1 MERPNVKNKGHR
13 PAWLRAVWMLVLLLL
28 SWVTAKAGND
38 MENAAYWMIT
48 PSGINGV
55 NIQIPV
61 YDSGG
66 LDGFVDKG
74 YLYITPEGGAQETV
88 LYFYSKQKNSSTCKV
103 WFSKS
108 VDGEMVLSR
117 DNGYSSMTVS
127 STEKSCEL
135 SQKSGTNLYYI
146 YINWIV
152 PDKYRGKKCTFSWYV
167 HKHGNESASEREI
180 KLTPTKM
187 TFNDT
192 PTPMVP
198 TVMDPILG
206 YDAAHAGQ
214 MMMIYT
220 MSTSDIISLTAN
232 YKEVSGGTY
241 KSRSMALGKEMSG
254 YIYLPSEKCIRDF
267 SITARYKDTEGV
279 ERTSESTPV
288 DLPTLHLPFGLAA
301 TLQADGTV
309 HLRWECKDKN
319 WADISMDDIWDIQR
333 NTSGD
338 SSADGLWKSIGQ
350 VSYDRND
357 TIYTFI
363 DEMFASSYEGHPV
376 YYRVRRGSTA
386 MWDWKTGTYAT
397 TVLPASVRLSAV
409 GTATVTKGAWNDSRH
424 QANFT
429 FAFGQKEQY
438 DKDGRFVLRTAADW
452 ETFAQLVNID
462 GKTNLSAIM
471 AADIDLGKSQTMVGT
486 TNRRYQG
493 VFDGSGHTLTVCFDT
508 VNVENAAPFSVV
520 SMATIKNLHVTGK
533 IVSSQKF
540 AAGIVGKVYGS
551 MLQMSNCHSSVVVG
565 STINGDATNGG
576 LVGLV
581 AQNCNASITNSLF
594 DGQLLG
600 KNSMAM
606 GGLIGYSYTTPIITN
621 CLFSPMAVDVKSS
634 MEECQPLVRLNANAS
649 SSSVTNCYYTVPFDG
664 SKTCTIDGKTF
675 NILRNAEDWN
685 TFIEMIKT
693 AGGTSE
699 VNAIMVADISTVY
712 SAGYRGEIAYKGIFD
727 GNGHTLTVDISGGS
741 KDFIAP
747 FCRVQG
753 VTIKNLNVRGSVRG
767 GIHAAG
773 LVGGAFGTETNNIL
787 NCHVSVDVVT
797 NKTHAGGIMG
807 HGHSA
812 KNRIQYCLFDGSV
825 TATSFST
832 GSYAGSFVA
841 WEDGGT
847 SNEVWNNL
855 ENGTYNSFD
864 HAGLNYKNGGS
875 VWAGTNNWH
884 NKNWSE
890 GNKVGDLSPE
900 GIVDKLGSSE
910 WQIQEG
916 LVVPIQART
925 EVGQGIDA
933 SEMAL
938 SLLAEKLGSQWE
950 LCGNSVQP
958 IMDTQADNVY
968 ASTIWDDEAKLV
980 LNIDKLVGDSVR
992 YTERK
997 ELTKEEREAGKLSH
1011 DLTTSCVDY
1020 RFRFSVEQGTSKITP
1035 IDTLG
1040 TLIPTEESFRF
1051 DNNVQIDSINVKT
1064 QQATVSLEWY
1074 TKGVGDFYRIL
1085 RRDKQTDESVVL
1097 EENYTQ
1103 TSYVDKT
1110 PQPQHVYEYTIE
1122 GVNDCEGQHVSRISI
1137 DGWCQPTGMVRGYVR
1152 LKNGTAQGGVKV
1164 IAEPDDDTKAA
1175 GGETRSAV
1183 TDASGFFEIDGL
1195 VYKGEGHYNIIAE
1208 TTGDQGAYSTFTAT
1222 FTEYTNLVTNIVLTL
1237 DEYYLFSGY
1246 VMYEG
1251 TSVPV
1256 LGASFEI
1263 DGTEVRNGSGK
1274 PVITD
1279 TQGKFTISLAKGQHT
1294 VRVVKEGHT
1303 FMYDGYFTDP
1313 DAADTLR
1320 HNWQKSIAGHVFWDQ
1335 TRVTL
1340 QGRVVGGD
1348 VQGSKPLGKLAS
1360 KNNLGD
1366 SLTIVMQLEGD
1377 NASWLVRD
1385 QLNDGIKERH
1395 TDYFF
1400 GTNQKDS
1407 CHMDV
1412 YRQRLIIKPNP
1423 LTGEYS
1429 VPMLPV
1435 KFKVTEIY
1443 AEGYPTLFQAGK
1455 VGETLDL
1462 SDYHKGDTVI
1472 YSRIYHA
1479 TPTLA
1484 VRQFNM
1490 TGEDYMGIKNY
1501 TEIDNTGTD
1510 AKVELWNDSTGY
1522 SFGHPVFM
1530 AGSSCILMLSAEEQ
1544 YYWNNDA
1551 STAAPDVVHLPGGEV
1566 RVQNALVGTEEV
1578 ETIELDSLGEATYTF
1593 TPQNLT
1599 FTEEGDMALKT
1610 MTMTLLYDGT
1620 YYNVK
1625 PMNGEPIQG
1634 YILAAKNKAKD
1645 QGHLAVA
1652 DGGTYL
1658 VDILRDPPGATSSAY
1673 IESGTKLN
1681 YSFSQNVKAT
1691 AGLKF
1696 TIGSSKGDVN
1706 IFNGIWAG
1714 EGGGTFVGQP
1724 TTVSTTDYFSFNFVA
1739 TYYNSWQYNYTFETN
1754 ERISTSTELLSVGPE
1769 ADVFIGMTME
1779 SVVDEA
1785 IAVRAISDS
1794 TYQRMTTHDGG
1805 TFKVGNQNFKV
1816 NQGTMKVLAEGLN
1829 SKGDKVYIVR
1839 DEVLALDQKLKS
1851 TFVHTATY
1859 IEKQL
1864 IPELFK
1870 MRNALILSKGTD
1882 SLTAQRIANN
1892 EGHAV
1897 YISKVEDD
1905 DTNFGLADTYEKIDP
1920 EGQICTD
1927 SIAAYNKNI
1936 MTWVEFLALN
1946 EKEKVEAND
1955 LVKRYSVDGRTSVA
1969 YSETFGLSDSETRYI
1984 QIPFVSDFGGLSFR
1998 NFTKGGSTPKIDP
2011 ETGNQATTTK
2021 TAGDPFD
2028 DNFMTMSVGLFNTG
2042 IYVKIQPIIG
2052 LEYNYNFGQ
2061 STGQTKKIGFT
2072 IAPSKNSSL
2081 LVDVYRTTQDSK
2093 LMEAK
2098 IDSMKANGYD
2108 GDELDE
2114 LFFQRPT
2121 KDYIDYVK
2129 HGDDYGTAATLGGLA
2144 SYVGSNVT
2152 QYRSFVYRTR
2162 GGATSQPYED
2172 ERLTKYYAEGIVL
2185 DEKTVSIDNLRIWT
2199 DEATVS
2205 NVPFD
2210 EPARFTLHLA
2220 NESEMP
2226 DMATTTMPFTIFL
2239 ADGTNPKGARVY
2251 INGTPLSTN
2260 GLNQF
2265 LTPGVVETKVLEVYP
2280 GTDFDYEDLVVG
2292 LVDGKDFRRP
2302 TKLNLSA
2309 HFVPV
2314 AGKVNISLPGDKWV
2328 VNTESAY
2335 DAQKQQYYL
2344 PVRIDGFDVNYRNF
2358 DHIELQYKLS
2368 TQGDKDWV
2376 NICSYYKDSLLLAKA
2391 TGECKYI
2398 EDDGHIMATFW
2409 GETDPTEQQYDL
2421 RAVNYCRYGNG
2432 FLTRSSNVLTG
2443 VKDTRRP
2450 QLFGTPKPEDG
2461 VLDIGDDIVLRFSE
2475 PIAGNYLR
2483 DLNNFQVLGQTN
2495 STNIALSTNL
2505 RFNGVDEAVSQASRN
2520 LGGKSFTVD
2529 VMLNPDKTGK
2539 DMTVFCHGESGN
2551 RMLELGVSADLHL
2564 MAAAS
2569 NATDEGV
2576 MKMRCFSDETIDFSG
2591 LRRVLW
2597 VVSSNL
2603 EEEMTTISFYDGTK
2617 LIGSVDIPWLLDCT
2631 SPLYLG
2637 NSHSNGSLRMNAY
2650 EGEMLEFRLWN
2661 HALSVME
2668 MREYDQKQLTG
2679 YELGLLDNFPLN
2691 EGQGDYSYNRVSN
2704 GGDLNVG
2711 QTVWKV
2717 PAGIGMTLDGKK
2729 GFGINAQKLQRQSF
2743 QDYTLMFWFRTTDRD
2758 GTLLSNGKAEDEAG
2772 FRNHFNFGL
2781 ENGQLYF
2788 RSAGQKMTASGELN
2802 DGRWHHA
2809 AVTVNRSRNVGKLYV
2824 DMALR
2829 NTFSVDT
2836 LGGIL
2841 GDSLTAGATTV
2852 GRDIV
2857 EHAIKGH
2864 IDEICMYEMA
2874 LTDNIIKTQATL
2886 SPTGGEIGLLGY
2898 LGFAQNELQLD
2909 NSQRLMPS
2917 GISLKRYWDKT
2928 VGEYTNQRDTLVS
2941 QTNMERLADRTN
2953 YAPMRGEGRLENI
2966 PYSFVADGKELFINL
2981 DLPDYQIEKTNVIVT
2996 VKDIADLNGNTLASP
3011 VVMDLYVYR
3020 NPLRWNVKRLELE
3033 TQYGEEYTF
3042 EAKVVNLTGKSRRFT
3057 INGLP
3062 VWMTASETSGSVGPL
3077 DEQTV
3082 TFTISP
3088 YINIGNFDEIIYLV
3102 GEEGM
3107 SEPLPIH
3114 IKVSGTVP
3122 EWAVDEAIVNAN
3134 QTMLIIGQVTIG
3146 ESVMNDPADRLAVFG
3161 ENHELLGVTNIKAE
3175 SGLAYLTIYN
3185 KDLSETP
3192 LSYEFFD
3199 ASTGIIHEVLPLGD
3213 EPERFHAGTIIGTA
3227 ESPALF
3233 EANNG
3238 VVQTLYMKKGWNWL
3252 SFYVQP
3258 LSGIQFGDLMN
3269 NATQWEVGDG
3279 LEYPKD
3285 DGSYMQL
3292 TYKAV
3297 RNPEDPK
3304 NPLHVWDCSDSEV
3317 EIDAHKMYRFYS
3329 VSDKVAYMKGY
3340 TISETMNVHQG
3351 WNRIGF
3357 LSQMNLPL
3365 GTALADY
3372 TDKASEG
3379 DIIKSQSE
3387 FAMLTIDAQGNKQW
3401 QGTLEYM
3408 RVGQGYML
3416 KRNAPGDAYFKYPTY
3431 YSPSRYASGVKAMHA
3446 PLYDNK
3452 TATSM
3457 TVVAVADGI
3466 EVRPGDVLT
3475 VYSGAEVCG
3484 IAKADADGIFY
3495 LNVGAPSTSHF
3506 SPLTSHPVGGDLQS
3520 PVGGDLQSPTSL
3532 APTSLAP
3539 YLTFTL
3545 ERDGEVIASAGGRQM
3560 LYVPNAA
3567 LGTPNEPTAILFAD
3581 SDSYECDDWYSLDGI
3596 KLSGKPRK
3604 SGVYIH
3610 NNGKVIIK

>member
-1 MERPNVKNKGHR
+1 M
-13 PAWLRAVWMLVLLLL
+13 WMLVLLLL
-28 SWVTAKAGND
+28 PWVTAKAGND

-48 PSGINGV
+48 PSGVNGV

-74 YLYITPEGGAQETV
+74 FLYITPEGGAQETV
-88 LYFYSKQKNSSTCKV
+88 LHFYSKQKSGSNCMV

-117 DNGYSSMTVS
+117 DNGYSSISVT

-135 SQKSGTNLYYI
+135 SQKSGSNLYFI
-146 YINWIV
+146 YVNWVV

-167 HKHGNESASEREI
+167 HKHGNKDASEREI
-180 KLTPTKM
+180 KLTPFSV
-187 TFNDT
+187 TFSDT
-192 PTPMVP
+192 PAPMVP
-198 TVMDPILG
+198 NLMDPVLG

-214 MMMIYT
+214 TMMIYT
-220 MSTSDIISLTAN
+220 MSTSDIISLTAH
-232 YKEVSGGTY
+232 YKERSGGTY

-254 YIYLPSEKCIRDF
+254 YIYLPSEKCISDF

-279 ERTSESTPV
+279 ERASQSTPV
-288 DLPTLHLPFGLAA
+288 DLPTLHMPYGLAA
-301 TLQADGTV
+301 ALQADGTV
-309 HLRWECKDKN
+309 QLRWECKDKN
-319 WADISMDDIWDIQR
+319 WADISMDDIWDVQC

-338 SSADGLWKSIGQ
+338 INAEGMWNSIGQ
-350 VSYDRND
+350 VLYEGND
-357 TIYTFI
+357 SIYTFT
-363 DEMFASSYEGHPV
+363 DEMFASNYEGQPV
-376 YYRVRRGSTA
+376 HYRVRRASTT
-386 MWDWKTGTYAT
+386 MWYWKPGTYAT
-397 TVLPASVRLSAV
+397 TVLAGPVRLPVV
-409 GTATVTKGAWNDSRH
+409 GTATVTKGTWNDNLR
-424 QANFT
+424 QVNFN
-429 FAFGQKEQY
+429 FSLGQKEQY

-452 ETFAQLVNID
+452 ETFARLVNTE
-462 GKTNLSAIM
+462 GKTNLAAIM
-471 AADIDLGKSQTMVGT
+471 AADIDLGESKTMVGSDSSP
-486 TNRRYQG
+486 YQAE
-493 VFDGSGHTLTVCFDT
+493 FDGNGHVLIVHYNTTT
-508 VNVENAAPFSVV
+508 GYTAPFAVV
-520 SMATIKNLHVTGK
+520 GAATIKNLHVAGEITT
-533 IVSSQKF
+533 SQKY
-540 AAGIVGKVYGS
+540 AAGIVGKVDNNT
-551 MLQMSNCHSSVVVG
+551 LQLSNCHSTVSIESSV
-565 STINGDATNGG
+565 NGDATNGG
-576 LVGLV
+576 LVAVVTERGYV
-581 AQNCNASITNSLF
+581 QMNNCLF
-594 DGQLLG
+594 DGQLKG
-600 KNSMAM
+600 SNSHSM
-606 GGLIGYSYTTPIITN
+606 GGLIGYSWTSPVIN
-621 CLFSPMAVDVKSS
+621 SCLFSPMVVDINPQMTNCSS
-634 MEECQPLVRLNANAS
+634 LARIYSNAGS
-649 SSSVTNCYYTVPFDG
+649 SSISNSYYTVPLDG
-664 SKTCTIDGKTF
+664 NKTCTIDGKTF
-675 NILRNAEDWN
+675 NILRNAEDWLSFRN
-685 TFIEMIKT
+685 KVEY
-693 AGGTSE
+693 ADGDSE
-699 VNAIMVADISTVY
+699 INAIMMADISTPINISY
-712 SAGYRGEIAYKGIFD
+712 WSDSPFKGIFD
-727 GNGHTLTVDISGGS
+727 GNGHTLTVDIDGE
-741 KDFIAP
+741 DDEFVAP
-747 FCRVQG
+747 FCLIQG
-753 VTIKNLNVRGSVRG
+753 ATIKNLNVRGFVRG

-773 LVGGAFGTETNNIL
+773 LVGEAIGTETNNIL
-787 NCHVSVDVVT
+787 NCHVSVNVT
-797 NKTHAGGIMG
+797 TSGTHAGGIMG

-812 KNRIQYCLFDGSV
+812 KNRIQNCLFDGSI
-825 TATSFST
+825 TATKFST
-832 GSYAGSFVA
+832 GSYAGAFVA
-841 WEDGGT
+841 WENGGT

-864 HAGLNYKNGGS
+864 HTGLNFKNGGD

-884 NKNWSE
+884 YKNWSE
-890 GNKVGDLSPE
+890 GNRVGNLSPE
-900 GIVDKLGSSE
+900 ELVGKLGRGQ

-916 LVVPIQART
+916 QVMPIQEST

-933 SEMAL
+933 SEM
-938 SLLAEKLGSQWE
+938 SLFQLAEQLGSQWE
-950 LCGNSVQP
+950 VRGNGVQP
-958 IMDTQADNVY
+958 VMATQTDEAY
-968 ASTIWDDEAKLV
+968 ASTIWTDEAKLV
-980 LNIDKLVGDSVR
+980 LNINKLVGDSVR

-997 ELTKEEREAGKLSH
+997 ELTKEELQAGKLSH
-1011 DLTTSCVDY
+1011 ELTTSCVDY
-1020 RFRFSVEQGTSKITP
+1020 SFRFNVEKGNSIITP
-1035 IDTLG
+1035 IDSIG
-1040 TLIPTEESFRF
+1040 TIAVPPAGETFRF
-1051 DNNVQIDSINVKT
+1051 DNNVQIDSITVKT
-1064 QQATVSLEWY
+1064 QQSTVSLEWY
-1074 TKGVGDFYRIL
+1074 TTGVGDYFRII
-1085 RRDKQTDESVVL
+1085 RRDKMTDETKVL
-1097 EENYTQ
+1097 EENYAQ

-1122 GVNDCEGQHVSRISI
+1122 GVNNCEGQHVSSISS

-1164 IAEPDDDTKAA
+1164 IAEPDADTKAA
-1175 GGETRSAV
+1175 GGETRSTV
-1183 TDASGFFEIDGL
+1183 TDASGFFEIDSL
-1195 VYKGEGHYNIIAE
+1195 IYKGEGHYNIIAE
-1208 TTGDQGAYSTFTAT
+1208 TTGEQGAYSTFTAN
-1222 FTEYTNLVTNIVLTL
+1222 FTEYTNLVTNAVLTL

-1256 LGASFEI
+1256 SGASFEI

-1274 PVITD
+1274 AIVTD
-1279 TQGKFTISLAKGQHT
+1279 TQGRFTISLSKGQHT
-1294 VRVVKEGHT
+1294 VRVVKDGHT
-1303 FMYDGYFTDP
+1303 FMHDGYYTDP
-1313 DAADTLR
+1313 DAADPMR
-1320 HNWQKSIAGHVFWDQ
+1320 HNWQKSIAAHVFWDQ
-1335 TRVTL
+1335 TRLTL

-1348 VQGSKPLGKLAS
+1348 VQGNKPLGKLAS
-1360 KNNLGD
+1360 QNNLGD
-1366 SLTIVMQLEGD
+1366 SLTIIMQLEGD

-1400 GTNQKDS
+1400 GTNEKDS

-1412 YRQRLIIKPNP
+1412 YRQRLIIKPSP
-1423 LTGEYS
+1423 ETGEYC

-1462 SDYHKGDTVI
+1462 SDYHMGDTVI
-1472 YSRIYHA
+1472 YNRIYHA

-1490 TGEDYMGIKNY
+1490 TGEEYMGIKNY

-1510 AKVELWNDSTGY
+1510 AKVELWSKDRGY

-1530 AGSSCILMLSAEEQ
+1530 AGSSCILMLSAVEQ
-1544 YYWNNDA
+1544 YYKNNDP

-1566 RVQNALVGTEEV
+1566 RVQNALVGTDKV
-1578 ETIELDSLGEATYTF
+1578 ETIELDSLGEATYSF
-1593 TPQNLT
+1593 MPQNLT

-1610 MTMTLLYDGT
+1610 ITMTLLYDGT
-1620 YYNVK
+1620 YYDVR
-1625 PMNGEPIQG
+1625 PMNGKPIQG

-1658 VDILRDPPGATSSAY
+1658 IDILRDPPGATSSAY

-1681 YSFSQNVKAT
+1681 YSFSHDVKASF
-1691 AGLKF
+1691 GLNL
-1696 TIGSSKGDVN
+1696 TIGKSTENVN
-1706 IFNGIWAG
+1706 MFNGVWIG
-1714 EGGGTFVGQP
+1714 ETTGEFIGKP
-1724 TTVSTTDYFSFNFVA
+1724 TTVEKQDYFSLNFVA
-1739 TYYNSWQYNYTFETN
+1739 TYFNSWQYNYTFETN
-1754 ERISTSTELLSVGPE
+1754 ERISTSTDLLSVGAD
-1769 ADVFIGMTME
+1769 ADVYIGMTME
-1779 SVVDEA
+1779 AVVDEA
-1785 IAVRAISDS
+1785 VAVRAISAT
-1794 TYQRMTTHDGG
+1794 TYQRMTGQDGG
-1805 TFKVGNQNFKV
+1805 TFKVDNHNFKV
-1816 NQGTMKVLAEGLN
+1816 NQGTMKVLAEGKN
-1829 SKGDKVYIVR
+1829 SKDEKVYIVR
-1839 DEVLALDQKLKS
+1839 DEVLALTQHLKS
-1851 TFVHTATY
+1851 TFVHTGTY

-1864 IPELFK
+1864 LPQLFK
-1870 MRNALILSKGTD
+1870 MRNELILSYGTD
-1882 SLTAQRIANN
+1882 SLTAQLIANN

-1897 YISKVEDD
+1897 YVSKVADD
-1905 DTNFGLADTYEKIDP
+1905 DDYFGLEGNYVRFDP
-1920 EGQICTD
+1920 QGMECTD
-1927 SIAAYNKNI
+1927 SIAVYNKNI
-1936 MTWVEFLALN
+1936 LTWMKFLGLN
-1946 EKEKVEAND
+1946 EKEKLEASD

-1969 YSETFGLSDSETRYI
+1969 YSESFGLTDSETRYT
-1984 QIPFVSDFGGLSFR
+1984 QLPLFSGTGGLSIR
-1998 NFTKGGSTPKIDP
+1998 NFTKGGGVPK
-2011 ETGNQATTTK
+2011 TLSNGQQAYTTK
-2021 TAGDPFD
+2021 DIGDYLTD
-2028 DNFMTMSVGLFNTG
+2028 QYATIDVKLFNTG
-2042 IYVKIQPIIG
+2042 IYFRFLPVIG
-2052 LEYNYNFGQ
+2052 LDYHYNYGQ
-2061 STGQTKKIGFT
+2061 STGQSKKIGFT
-2072 IAPSKNSSL
+2072 LAPSKNSSL
-2081 LVDVYRTTQDSK
+2081 LVDVYRTTQNNIQ
-2093 LMEAK
+2093 LEAL
-2098 IDSMKANGYD
+2098 IDSMKTHGYS
-2108 GDELDE
+2108 GDELNE

-2121 KDYIDYVK
+2121 DDYIDIVK
-2129 HGDDYGTAATLGGLA
+2129 HGDAYGKIATFSGALA
-2144 SYVGSNVT
+2144 SYARSDVA

-2172 ERLTKYYAEGIVL
+2172 ERRTKYYFVGSLL
-2185 DEKTVSIDNLRIWT
+2185 DEKTVSIDNLRVWA

-2210 EPARFTLHLA
+2210 EPARFTLHFT

-2226 DMATTTMPFTIFL
+2226 DMATTTTPFTIFL
-2239 ADGTNPKGARVY
+2239 ADGTNPKGAKVF

-2260 GLNQF
+2260 GINLY
-2265 LTPGVVETKVLEVYP
+2265 LTPGVAETKVLELYP

-2292 LVDGKDFRRP
+2292 IVDSKDFNRP
-2302 TKLNLSA
+2302 TKLSLSA
-2309 HFVPV
+2309 HFVPI
-2314 AGKVNISLPGDKWV
+2314 AGKVNISLPADKWV

-2376 NICSYYKDSLLLAKA
+2376 NVCSYYKDSLLLAKA
-2391 TGECKYI
+2391 TGECKFI
-2398 EDDGHIMATFW
+2398 ENDGYIMATFW

-2461 VLDIGDDIVLRFSE
+2461 VLDIGDDIMLRFSE

-2495 STNIALSTNL
+2495 STNIALSTDL
-2505 RFNGVDEAVSQASRN
+2505 RFNDSDGVATQASRN
-2520 LGGKSFTVD
+2520 LAGKSFTVD
-2529 VMLNPDKTGK
+2529 VMLYPDNTGK
-2539 DMTVFCHGESGN
+2539 DMTVFCHGESAN
-2551 RMLELGVSADLHL
+2551 RMLELGISADRRL
-2564 MAAAS
+2564 MAAA
-2569 NATDEGV
+2569 NTVTDAGV
-2576 MKMRCFSDETIDFSG
+2576 YKVRCFSDEPIDFGG

-2603 EEEMTTISFYDGTK
+2603 EEETTTISFYDGTK
-2617 LIGSVDIPWLLDCT
+2617 LIGSSSLPWLHTGT

-2637 NSHSNGSLRMNAY
+2637 TSRSHGALLMNSY

-2668 MREYDQKQLTG
+2668 MREYDHKSLNG

-2691 EGQGDYSYNRVSN
+2691 EGRGDYSYNRVSN

-2711 QTVWKV
+2711 QASWKV

-2743 QDYTLMFWFRTTDRD
+2743 QDYTLMFWFRTTDSD

-2788 RSAGQKMTASGELN
+2788 RSSGQQMTASGDFN
-2802 DGRWHHA
+2802 DGQWHHA
-2809 AVTVNRSRNVGKLYV
+2809 AVAVNRSRNVGKLYV
-2824 DMALR
+2824 DMTLR
-2829 NTFSVDT
+2829 NTFAVDT

-2841 GDSLTAGATTV
+2841 GDSLTAGATTI
-2852 GRDIV
+2852 GRDVV

-2864 IDEICMYEMA
+2864 IDEVCMYEMA
-2874 LTDNIIKTQATL
+2874 LTDNIIKSQATL

-2909 NSQRLMPS
+2909 NSQRLMPT

-2928 VGEYTNQRDTLVS
+2928 VGEYISERDTLVS
-2941 QTNMERLADRTN
+2941 QANIERFADRTN

-2966 PYSFVADGKELFINL
+2966 PYSFVADGKELLVNL

-3011 VVMDLYVYR
+3011 VVMDFYVYR
-3020 NPLRWNVKRLELE
+3020 NPLRWDVKHMELE
-3033 TQYGEEYTF
+3033 MQYGEEYTF
-3042 EAKVVNLTGKSRRFT
+3042 EAKVVNQTGKSRRFT

-3062 VWMTASETSGSVGPL
+3062 VWMAASETSGSVGPL
-3077 DEQTV
+3077 NEQTI

-3088 YINIGNFDEIIYLV
+3088 YINIGNFDEVIYLV

-3114 IKVSGTVP
+3114 IKVRGVAP
-3122 EWAVDEAIVNAN
+3122 EWTVDEQIIKAN
-3134 QTMLIIGQVTIG
+3134 LTMMIIGQVMIG
-3146 ESVMNDPADRLAVFG
+3146 GQVMNDPDDRLAVFG

-3175 SGLAYLTIYN
+3175 SALAYLTVYN
-3185 KDLSETP
+3185 KDFSETP
-3192 LSYEFFD
+3192 LTYEFFD
-3199 ASTGIIHEVLPLGD
+3199 ASTGIIHQVLPMGD
-3213 EPERFHAGTIIGTA
+3213 QPERFHVGTIIGSTEA
-3227 ESPALF
+3227 PALF

-3238 VVQTLYMKKGWNWL
+3238 VVQALYLKKGWNWL

-3258 LSGIQFGDLMN
+3258 LSGIKFGDLMN
-3269 NATQWEVGDG
+3269 NATKWEVGDG
-3279 LEYPKD
+3279 LEYPNA

-3292 TYKAV
+3292 TYKSV
-3297 RNPEDPK
+3297 YNSRDPN
-3304 NPLHVWDCSDSEV
+3304 NPLRVWDYSDSEV

-3329 VSDKVAYMKGY
+3329 VSDKVAYMKGN
-3340 TISETMNVHQG
+3340 TISVPITIHNG

-3387 FAMLTIDAQGNKQW
+3387 FAILTVDAQGNKQW

-3416 KRNAPGDAYFKYPTY
+3416 KRNASNDVDFKYPTY
-3431 YSPSRYASGVKAMHA
+3431 YNPSRYASGVKAKHA

-3466 EVRPGDVLT
+3466 DIEQGDVLT
-3475 VYSGAEVCG
+3475 AWRGAERCG
-3484 IAKADADGIFY
+3484 VAMADADGIFY
-3495 LNVGAPSTSHF
+3495 LNI
-3506 SPLTSHPVGGDLQS
+3506 GDVVDS
-3520 PVGGDLQSPTSL
+3520 PVDKN
-3532 APTSLAP
+3532 
-3539 YLTFTL
+3539 LTFTL
-3545 ERDGEVIASAGGRQM
+3545 ERDDEVIASAGGRQM

-3567 LGTPNEPTAILFAD
+3567 LGTPNEPTAINFTG
-3581 SDSYECDDWYSLDGI
+3581 SDSFEYGGWYSLNGV
-3596 KLSGKPRK
+3596 KLSGKPSQR
-3604 SGVYIH
+3604 GVYIH
-3610 NNGKVIIK
+3610 NNEKVIIK